1 MFATLSA
8 NITATFD
15 KIMRTDKKAEKIRQQ
30 KINELKDNIEY
41 TKTQMKLA
49 IDNFNNVVEPKLI
62 DFYIYK
68 IQSEQTR
75 FEQLVAEYKAVE
87 GYPTRPTDDIT

>member
-15 KIMRTDKKAEKIRQQ
+15 KIMRTDKRAEKIRQQ

-75 FEQLVAEYKAVE
+75 FEQLVAEYKSVE
-87 GYPTRPTDDIT
+87 GYPLSFSEDK